1 MVGVHGVH
9 VTIRLDI
16 HHGVLNGGVD
26 TLLLSFLAPS
36 WLQAVAHISWDIQHS
51 TKEIRQVS
59 MTFLVFRIISGGFCA
74 PVIFRGG
81 TAALLFFLLIRT
93 ETVPL

>member
-1 MVGVHGVH
+1 MGGVH

-16 HHGVLNGGVD
+16 HHGGLNGDVD
-26 TLLLSFLAPS
+26 TLLLSSCSVLAP
-36 WLQAVAHISWDIQHS
+36 VAHISWDIQHR

-59 MTFLVFRIISGGFCA
+59 MKFLVFRIISGGFCA

-93 ETVPL
+93 ETVLL